1 MTVCQGFEMKRT
13 LFGLLTALWLGLA
26 LAAEVPPDALAR
38 TTTEEVL
45 SILRADK
52 DIQAGN
58 TRKVYDLVE
67 AKILP
72 HFNFARM
79 TRLAVGQPWRQAS
92 AAQQE
97 ALTTQFRTL
106 LVYTYANALMSYRN
120 QTVEYKPL
128 KLAPEDSEVEVRSL
142 IKQPTGGDP
151 IDVVYSME
159 KTDKGWKV
167 YDVKIAGVSI
177 VVNYRSN
184 FAAEIQKG
192 GIDGLIATLAAKNK
206 TLGQASQVSK
216 K

>member
-1 MTVCQGFEMKRT
+1 MNKI
-13 LFGLLTALWLGLA
+13 LFGLFTALWLGAA
-26 LAAEVPPDALAR
+26 LAADVAPDALAR
-38 TTTEEVL
+38 TTTDEVL
-45 SILRADK
+45 SILRTDK

-72 HFNFARM
+72 HFNFSRM

-97 ALTTQFRTL
+97 ALTAQFRTL
-106 LVYTYANALMSYRN
+106 LVYTYANALTSYRN
-120 QTVEYKPL
+120 QAVEYRPL
-128 KLAPEDSEVEVRSL
+128 KLAPGDTEVEVRSL

-159 KTDKGWKV
+159 KTDNGWKV

-192 GIDGLIATLAAKNK
+192 GVDGLIATLVAKNK
-206 TLGQASQVSK
+206 TLGQQASQVSK

>member
-1 MTVCQGFEMKRT
+1 MIKT
-13 LFGLLTALWLGLA
+13 LFGLFTALWLGFA
-26 LAAEVPPDALAR
+26 GAADVPPDVLAR
-38 TTTEEVL
+38 TTTDEVL

-58 TRKVYDLVE
+58 TRKIYDLVE

-72 HFNFARM
+72 HFNFTRM
-79 TRLAVGQPWRQAS
+79 TRLAVGQPWRQAT

-106 LVYTYANALMSYRN
+106 LVYTYANALTSYRN
-120 QTVEYKPL
+120 QMVEYRPL
-128 KLAPEDSEVEVRSL
+128 KLAPNDQEVEVRSL

-159 KTDKGWKV
+159 KTDSGWKV

-184 FAAEIQKG
+184 FTAEIQKG
-192 GIDGLIATLAAKNK
+192 GIDGLIATLTAKNK
-206 TLGQASQVSK
+206 TLGQQSSQVSK